1 MSNIGK
7 IRRLTAPA
15 LMCMSL
21 LLSSCFE
28 VYLSPILAAGKV
40 PIASTSDSISWG
52 VYYSYLDGSSI
63 DFCWTVPKERD
74 AYIKDSLPY
83 LRARDFMVY
92 KDSFDA
98 CFADSLGGL
107 RRVAL
112 PGKKEITRAY
122 KDSIIYRWRFFI
134 KNDVR
139 SMKVIC
145 PQQFLKLDGKNFL
158 KDSIPV
164 KWSIK
169 NIKTS
174 FIPGKWGYSHI
185 PVLMLDK

>member
-1 MSNIGK
+1 MQVYFK
-7 IRRLTAPA
+7 RLAVPT

-21 LLSSCFE
+21 LLCSCFD
-28 VYLSPILAAGKV
+28 VYLSPNIARGKV
-40 PIASTSDSISWG
+40 PIASTSDSIRWG
-52 VYYSYLDGSSI
+52 LCYSYLGGSSI

-83 LRARDFMVY
+83 LRAGDFMVY
-92 KDSFDA
+92 KDSFNA

-122 KDSIIYRWRFFI
+122 KDSIIYSWRFFI
-134 KNDVR
+134 KDDVR

-145 PQQFLKLDGKNFL
+145 PQRFLKLDGKNFL

-169 NIKTS
+169 NIRTS
-174 FIPGKWGYSHI
+174 FLPGKWGYSHTS
-185 PVLMLDK
+185 VLVLDK

>member
-1 MSNIGK
+1 MVLMHMNKKLIVINIGIFK
-7 IRRLTAPA
+7 RLAAPI

-28 VYLSPILAAGKV
+28 VFRASFLAAGKV
-40 PIASTSDSISWG
+40 PIASTSDSIRWG
-52 VYYSYLDGSSI
+52 LYYFGMGVPSI
-63 DFCWTVPKERD
+63 KFYWTVPKGRD

-83 LRARDFMVY
+83 LRAGDFMVY

-122 KDSIIYRWRFFI
+122 KNSIIYSWRFFI
-134 KNDVR
+134 KDDVR

-145 PQQFLKLDGKNFL
+145 PQRFLKLDGKNFL

-164 KWSIK
+164 K
-169 NIKTS
+169 
-174 FIPGKWGYSHI
+174 
-185 PVLMLDK
+185 